1 MEPPEQAGWNPF
13 ARIAFRFCFVYFGLY
28 CVIQPM
34 FVLVLLGGMAFQL
47 PTDLLM
53 WQHTALGPGLAWVG
67 RTVFGVDA
75 AWHSSGSGDQT
86 IDWVLEFCLLVFAVV
101 VTAAWTALDRRR
113 ADYQRLAGWF
123 LLFLRLSVA
132 GQMLFYGFAKAIPT
146 QMFEPGLSTLLQP
159 YGNLAPFAVLWNQV
173 GSSQPYEILLGCAEI
188 LGGLLLLVP
197 RTAILGA
204 MLSLVSMA
212 QVFVL
217 HMTFDVNVKLHS
229 AHLMLMGLVLLA
241 PHAKRLTE
249 ALVLD
254 RQPGPAT
261 VPDPFR
267 TPRSHRIAALVQVA
281 LALWI
286 SGSLAFFQ
294 WDGWRQ
300 YGSGRPKPPLY
311 GIWTVQEFTRD
322 GQPLPPLLTDENRW
336 QRIVFD
342 YPGIMEYQ
350 RMDGTLVPA
359 ALQVDTRAHR
369 LELQTAP
376 APVTLRP
383 VRPQQQPI
391 SVGAFIFQQP
401 APDRLRLE
409 GEFNGH
415 PVTVTLERFDA
426 DTFPQRSRGFH
437 WVQDYG
443 VS

>member
-1 MEPPEQAGWNPF
+1 
-13 ARIAFRFCFVYFGLY
+13 
-28 CVIQPM
+28 
-34 FVLVLLGGMAFQL
+34 
-47 PTDLLM
+47 
-53 WQHTALGPGLAWVG
+53 
-67 RTVFGVDA
+67 
-75 AWHSSGSGDQT
+75 
-86 IDWVLEFCLLVFAVV
+86 
-101 VTAAWTALDRRR
+101 
-113 ADYQRLAGWF
+113 
-123 LLFLRLSVA
+123 
-132 GQMLFYGFAKAIPT
+132 MLFYGFAKAIPT

-217 HMTFDVNVKLHS
+217 NMTFDVNVKLHS
-229 AHLMLMGLVLLA
+229 AHLVLMGLVLLA
-241 PHAKRLTE
+241 PHAKGLTE
-249 ALVLD
+249 VLVLD
-254 RQPGPAT
+254 RQPGPAA

-267 TPRSHRIAALVQVA
+267 TPRSRRIAALVQVT

-294 WDGWRQ
+294 WDVWRE

-322 GQPLPPLLTDENRW
+322 GQLLAPLLTDENRW

-359 ALQVDTRAHR
+359 ALQVDTHAHR

-391 SVGAFIFQQP
+391 SVGAFTFEQTS
-401 APDRLRLE
+401 PDRLRLE
-409 GEFNGH
+409 GEFNDH
-415 PVTVTLERFDA
+415 PITVTLERFDA